1 MDSSIIT
8 YRINNLCKKVSEIL
22 NKFLNEPKASTAS
35 SSNGNYVPLTRNPF
49 YRGLP
54 SSCGMDYLKG
64 VLRFYEWS
72 DLYRAPVLFY
82 TLEDFIVFLRRSN
95 IAISDIERNL
105 ILQTHN
111 PFVTCE
117 EGKAKL
123 IIRASSADLKLALD
137 IAKKCSLD
145 NNDKNNDKGGF
156 VLPGIKNLGT
166 EPNGNNAKTPI
177 KPYSGEYVGEWF
189 ENR

>member
-1 MDSSIIT
+1 M
-8 YRINNLCKKVSEIL
+8 
-22 NKFLNEPKASTAS
+22 
-35 SSNGNYVPLTRNPF
+35 
-49 YRGLP
+49 
-54 SSCGMDYLKG
+54 
-64 VLRFYEWS
+64 LRFYEWS

-145 NNDKNNDKGGF
+145 NNDKNKDKGGF

-166 EPNGNNAKTPI
+166 EPNGNNAKTPL

>member
-1 MDSSIIT
+1 M
-8 YRINNLCKKVSEIL
+8 
-22 NKFLNEPKASTAS
+22 
-35 SSNGNYVPLTRNPF
+35 
-49 YRGLP
+49 
-54 SSCGMDYLKG
+54 KG

-105 ILQTHN
+105 ILSTHN

-145 NNDKNNDKGGF
+145 NNDKNKDNGGF

>member
-8 YRINNLCKKVSEIL
+8 YKINNLCKKVSEIL
-22 NKFLNEPKASTAS
+22 NKFLNEPKASTTS
-35 SSNGNYVPLTRNPF
+35 SSNGNYVPSNRNPF
-49 YRGLP
+49 YRGIP
-54 SSCGMDYLKG
+54 SDCSREYLKG

-105 ILQTHN
+105 ILSTHN

-145 NNDKNNDKGGF
+145 NNDKNKDNGGF

>member
-8 YRINNLCKKVSEIL
+8 YKINNLCKKVSEIL
-22 NKFLNEPKASTAS
+22 NKFLNEPKASTTS
-35 SSNGNYVPLTRNPF
+35 SSNGNYVPSNRNPF
-49 YRGLP
+49 YRCLP
-54 SSCGMDYLKG
+54 GGCSREYLKG

-105 ILQTHN
+105 ILSTHN

-166 EPNGNNAKTPI
+166 EPNGNNAKTPL

>member
-8 YRINNLCKKVSEIL
+8 YKINNLCKKVSEIL
-22 NKFLNEPKASTAS
+22 NKFLNEPKASTTS
-35 SSNGNYVPLTRNPF
+35 SSNGNYVPSNCNPF
-49 YRGLP
+49 YRGIP
-54 SSCGMDYLKG
+54 SGCSREYLKG

-145 NNDKNNDKGGF
+145 NNDKNKGGF

-166 EPNGNNAKTPI
+166 EPNGNNAKTPL

>member
-1 MDSSIIT
+1 M
-8 YRINNLCKKVSEIL
+8 
-22 NKFLNEPKASTAS
+22 
-35 SSNGNYVPLTRNPF
+35 
-49 YRGLP
+49 
-54 SSCGMDYLKG
+54 
-64 VLRFYEWS
+64 
-72 DLYRAPVLFY
+72 
-82 TLEDFIVFLRRSN
+82 
-95 IAISDIERNL
+95 
-105 ILQTHN
+105 QTHN

-145 NNDKNNDKGGF
+145 NNDKNKDKGGF

-166 EPNGNNAKTPI
+166 EPNGNNAKTPL

>member
-8 YRINNLCKKVSEIL
+8 YKINNLCKKVSEIL
-22 NKFLNEPKASTAS
+22 NKFLNEPKASTTS
-35 SSNGNYVPLTRNPF
+35 SSNGNYVPSNRNPF
-49 YRGLP
+49 YRGIP
-54 SSCGMDYLKG
+54 SGCGREYLKG

-105 ILQTHN
+105 ILSTHN

-145 NNDKNNDKGGF
+145 NNDKNKDKGGF

>member
-8 YRINNLCKKVSEIL
+8 YKINNLCKKVSEIL

-35 SSNGNYVPLTRNPF
+35 SSTSNYVPSNCNPF
-49 YRGLP
+49 YRGL
-54 SSCGMDYLKG
+54 SSGCSREYLKG

-72 DLYRAPVLFY
+72 DLYRAPVLFH

-105 ILQTHN
+105 ILSTHN

-137 IAKKCSLD
+137 VAKKCSLD
-145 NNDKNNDKGGF
+145 NNDKNKDNGGF